1 MEYIRKIFLL
11 QYDVTRILIIKIII
25 LLRSNAI
32 MDQSQFA
39 RRVYTTRIPFDV
51 AKMLMCTPFFT
62 PNAI

>member
-1 MEYIRKIFLL
+1 MEYIEKIFLL

-39 RRVYTTRIPFDV
+39 RRVYTTRYLS
-51 AKMLMCTPFFT
+51 M
-62 PNAI
+62 

>member
-11 QYDVTRILIIKIII
+11 QYDVTRVPIIKIII

-39 RRVYTTRIPFDV
+39 RRVYHSLPFDV